1 MKDYVPAI
9 AAVLAGTLALISAII
24 AWRLKVSS
32 DEKLRKLTL
41 EKERRDETKDLYT
54 TAFQLFE
61 RAIRQILDQ
70 DEFDLAGEFSKTNS
84 RIHLLAAEPIVS
96 QYSHVCSL
104 LTKWSSLQHKAS
116 PKRIRAGD
124 STFTLIQSPD
134 PTAKYQEPAEE
145 AYDELQRELTKLV
158 QVMRDELAGREQ
170 ALHQPAIIKARQRS
184 Q

>member
-9 AAVLAGTLALISAII
+9 AAVIAGILALGSAII

-32 DEKLRKLTL
+32 DETLRRLAL
-41 EKERRDETKDLYT
+41 EKERRDETKDLYA
-54 TAFQLFE
+54 TAFELFE

-70 DEFDLAGEFSKTNS
+70 DQFDLAGEFSKTNS

-96 QYSHVCSL
+96 QYSRVCSL
-104 LTKWSSLQHKAS
+104 LTEWSFLQHKAS

-134 PTAKYQEPAEE
+134 PAAKYREPAQE

-158 QVMRDELAGREQ
+158 QAMREELAGREES
-170 ALHQPAIIKARQRS
+170 LHQAAITKAR
-184 Q
+184 